1 MTWLAGW
8 GWLHSAPGAKPPGAT
23 CLPSCTPASMGPA
36 GQATLQGQADSTLRA
51 ASQNPRTVRS
61 HQPCQTQTA
70 CHWSPG
76 ARVAPSPCQVVRRS
90 GNRIVGQRNGG
101 GTITVSGI
109 TRRRSLCHVI
119 AELNGCTD
127 KAKKDVRMFW
137 VSWADMG
144 NIHLVFSFFLYLS
157 TNGKKQKTRIVQF
170 LGTSRI
176 KRLIF
181 FSLSGYKFKPEPMM
195 LPGNKIRSSRTH
207 TAKTKTKTS
216 RQVFI
221 LQSKFSH
228 Q

>member
-127 KAKKDVRMFW
+127 KAKKGCAYVL
-137 VSWADMG
+137 G
-144 NIHLVFSFFLYLS
+144 LVGWHGKHTPRFFLFPLF
-157 TNGKKQKTRIVQF
+157 I
-170 LGTSRI
+170 
-176 KRLIF
+176 
-181 FSLSGYKFKPEPMM
+181 YKWEEAKDSDCSVFRYFK
-195 LPGNKIRSSRTH
+195 N
-207 TAKTKTKTS
+207 
-216 RQVFI
+216 
-221 LQSKFSH
+221 
-228 Q
+228 